1 LYADHPEVKAPSCA
15 GRIGYD
21 HGMKLDSVLHAPDRT
36 GPTRDMRALTRNEPV
51 YRQEAFQIQPSRRAV
66 SLNANMQPKP
76 ISRSGT
82 GHPASLGLP
91 LKRVPVLIRQSNQ
104 RPMEEG
110 TGTTA
115 SRWNVSDPSWHALS
129 ADGGET
135 VPAPMPG
142 YSKTTI
148 LGLGAVV
155 GLVAYLIIKG

>member
-1 LYADHPEVKAPSCA
+1 
-15 GRIGYD
+15 
-21 HGMKLDSVLHAPDRT
+21 MKLDPVLHAPDRT

-110 TGTTA
+110 TGNTA
-115 SRWNVSDPSWHALS
+115 SRWSISDPSWHALS

-135 VPAPMPG
+135 VPAPVTG

-148 LGLGAVV
+148 LGLGAAI
-155 GLVAYLIIKG
+155 GLVAYLIMKG